1 MAIFEL
7 FNSSFLFSIITI
19 ILLGVFFSYI
29 NYKMYEQ
36 DHKISSMIG
45 LISTLAEE
53 MREVKN
59 MFNNNEDGSKVNI
72 SDTMQFNPQFLGGN
86 SNLIEV
92 SDDEEDDDADA
103 EDEDAEDEDSEDED
117 DNEGDDDDSDIEDD
131 SESDVESYIED
142 DSVVDIDIDIDEE
155 IKIDSGDIKVL
166 KINLDTKSGLEEE
179 EDFKLIVSVENFNF
193 DNLEENKNDDISI
206 TTNDLNDLK
215 QISLGSYNE
224 DPLKKLDYKNLPL
237 NRLKEIVTE
246 KNKNLDVK
254 KLKKNEILKILGE
267 E

>member
-7 FNSSFLFSIITI
+7 FSSSFLFSIITI
-19 ILLGVFFSYI
+19 ILLGVFFSYV
-29 NYKMYEQ
+29 NYKIYEQ

-53 MREVKN
+53 MREVKHIV
-59 MFNNNEDGSKVNI
+59 NNNEEGTSVNI

-92 SDDEEDDDADA
+92 SDNEE
-103 EDEDAEDEDSEDED
+103 EDEDSDDGEDED
-117 DNEGDDDDSDIEDD
+117 EDSDDGEDEEEDSDNEDSDIDDGEDID
-131 SESDVESYIED
+131 IE
-142 DSVVDIDIDIDEE
+142 DIDIDEE

-166 KINLDTKSGLEEE
+166 KINMNTKSDLEEGEEE
-179 EDFKLIVSVENFNF
+179 EDLKLTETFNF

-215 QISLGSYNE
+215 QISLETYE
-224 DPLKKLDYKNLPL
+224 DPFKKIDYKNLPL
-237 NRLKEIVTE
+237 NRLKEIVAE
-246 KNKNLDVK
+246 KKINVDVK